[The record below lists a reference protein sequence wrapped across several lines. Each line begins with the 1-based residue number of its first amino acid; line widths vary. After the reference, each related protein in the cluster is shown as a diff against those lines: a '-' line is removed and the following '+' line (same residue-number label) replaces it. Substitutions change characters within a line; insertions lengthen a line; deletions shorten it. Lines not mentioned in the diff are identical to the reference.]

1 MERETYIE
9 EIKNYFPKTN
19 EDVEKMIEKFKKE
32 HIHKVNIKV
41 EPILN
46 AILTSIKIKDDD
58 KDLLYNDIENN
69 VYIYYYMDKEVFIKL
84 FSYIANPNLLKSLK
98 KLKKT
103 ILNDEIPETLRVKSD
118 EALTKN
124 VKELYNIRYQNLL
137 LRYINYLIL
146 LFK

>member
-84 FSYIANPNLLKSLK
+84 FSYIADPNILKSLK
-98 KLKKT
+98 KLKKN
-103 ILNDEIPETLRVKSD
+103 ILNDEIPTTLRVKSD

-124 VKELYNIRYQNLL
+124 VKELYNLRYQNLL

>member
-103 ILNDEIPETLRVKSD
+103 IENDEIPETLRVKSD